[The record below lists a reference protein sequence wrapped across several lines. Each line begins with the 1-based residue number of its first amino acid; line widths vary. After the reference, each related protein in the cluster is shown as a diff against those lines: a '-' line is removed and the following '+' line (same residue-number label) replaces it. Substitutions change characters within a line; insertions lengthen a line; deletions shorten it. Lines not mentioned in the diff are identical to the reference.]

1 MRRGKGITEKSVYA
15 VLLVTGL
22 LVMGVLM
29 YFLIGFQDK
38 PIKNQVETVVALPT
52 TEPTPIFT
60 SSVQSQPLIAP
71 EVYSAKIAVVGDL
84 MVHEWQFRDA
94 YNSKTD
100 GYEFDYCF
108 EEVKKYLQDADLT
121 LGNLETTFAGKEAG
135 YSFYPTFNAPDSF
148 GQALKNAGFD
158 LLTTANNHS
167 NDKKEPGIV
176 RTIDVLDELELDHV
190 GTYKTQE
197 ARDEIIVKDINGI
210 KIAFLSY
217 SYGTNGIPLT
227 KGKWF
232 LVNLL
237 DREQIKVDIKRARAL
252 NPDFVV
258 VMPHMGNEYQQ
269 YPAQDF
275 KDWAQFMF
283 ESGADVVL
291 ASHPHV
297 LQPMEYVDIENPDGT
312 VRRCFVIYSLGN
324 FISSQRTKPRDEGI
338 ILNLNFEKVEGEKAF
353 IKSVSYIPTWVKW
366 KNKAGAYDI
375 KVISVYDTLSA
386 YNRGENVDLPK
397 GSIDRLRQVHKEI
410 SKIYLNKD
418 ISAEEMQNEYI
429 FMQQESSLS

>member
-1 MRRGKGITEKSVYA
+1 MRRGRGITEKAVYTM
-15 VLLVTGL
+15 LLVFGLVIVGL
-22 LVMGVLM
+22 LT
-29 YFLIGFQDK
+29 YFLIGFQQT
-38 PIKNQVETVVALPT
+38 PNEIVVASTPFDT
-52 TEPTPIFT
+52 TPMEIR
-60 SSVQSQPLIAP
+60 SVQSPVQSPAQSQPLIAP
-71 EVYSAKIAVVGDL
+71 KVYSAKIAAVGDL
-84 MVHEWQFRDA
+84 MLHEWQFNHAR
-94 YNSKTD
+94 NSST
-100 GYEFDYCF
+100 GEYEFDDCF
-108 EEVKKYLQDADLT
+108 EEVKEYLQDADLT
-121 LGNLETTFAGKEAG
+121 VGNLETTFAGKEAG

-167 NDKKEPGIV
+167 NDKKEKGIV
-176 RTIDVLDELELDHV
+176 RTIDVLDELGLEHF
-190 GTYKTQE
+190 GTYKTKE
-197 ARDEIIVKDINGI
+197 ARDEIIVKDVNGI
-210 KIAFLSY
+210 SFAFLSY

-227 KGKWF
+227 QGKPY

-237 DREQIKVDIKRARAL
+237 DREQIKADIERARAL

-269 YPAQDF
+269 YPGREF

-297 LQPMEYVDIENPDGT
+297 LQPMEYMDIEDADGT

-338 ILNLNFEKVEGEKAF
+338 ILNLYFEKNEGEKAY
-353 IKSVSYIPTWVKW
+353 IKNVSYIPTWVKW

-386 YNRGENVDLPK
+386 LERGESVDLPK
-397 GSIDRLRQVHKEI
+397 SSIDRLRQVHKEI
-410 SKIYLNKD
+410 SNIYLNQEVSLKE
-418 ISAEEMQNEYI
+418 IKNEYT
-429 FMQQESSLS
+429 FEQ